1 MPLFL
6 CLCLSA
12 AGAEDFF
19 TEMDVD
25 GDGLISFGEY
35 LVFTTLL
42 AIPKSEVRLCFEMLD
57 ADQSGYLDR
66 VRAFARMLICA
77 VADADAVG
85 VVVLWQWCERGAR
98 EGRLKRL
105 VTRRCPRLGLL
116 TLSMLYIVVDFRTS
130 LWSCSRS
137 FPRRRRRAR
146 RRALVR
152 LYHPCVR
159 MIWGGRIVGGSLNRC
174 WEPRRHADTTRTW
187 RQARG
192 RSRRSS

>member
-1 MPLFL
+1 MHFSPEMCAPKPDSNVARSCPFFL

-85 VVVLWQWCERGAR
+85 VVFDAVGVIVLWQWCERGAR
-98 EGRLKRL
+98 EGR
-105 VTRRCPRLGLL
+105 
-116 TLSMLYIVVDFRTS
+116 
-130 LWSCSRS
+130 
-137 FPRRRRRAR
+137 
-146 RRALVR
+146 
-152 LYHPCVR
+152 
-159 MIWGGRIVGGSLNRC
+159 
-174 WEPRRHADTTRTW
+174 
-187 RQARG
+187 
-192 RSRRSS
+192 